1 MEDIIIR
8 MVSRAVVPFILV
20 YGMYALL
27 HEHLTPGGTFAAG
40 GILAASMILYALA
53 FNLEKG
59 SKKLSY
65 NASLVIISVGICW
78 FTLVGLNGIYRGANF
93 LANKAAGFKLGVP
106 GELMSGG
113 IIKFIPLGAGLM
125 VALVLITLFY
135 SLIEEV
141 EGDTHD

>member
-1 MEDIIIR
+1 MEDLIVR
-8 MVSRAVVPFILV
+8 MITRAVVPFILV
-20 YGMYALL
+20 FGMYALL

-65 NASLVIISVGICW
+65 NASIAIISAGICW
-78 FTLVGLNGIYRGANF
+78 FALIGLNGIYRGGNF

-106 GELMSGG
+106 GEMMSGG
-113 IIKFIPLGAGLM
+113 IIKYIPLGAGVM
-125 VALVLITLFY
+125 VALVLVTLFF
-135 SLIEEV
+135 SLIEV